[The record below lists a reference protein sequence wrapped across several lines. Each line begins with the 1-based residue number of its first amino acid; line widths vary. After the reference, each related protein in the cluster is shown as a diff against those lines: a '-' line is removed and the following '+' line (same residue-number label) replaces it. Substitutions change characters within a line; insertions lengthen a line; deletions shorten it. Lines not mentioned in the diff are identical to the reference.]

1 MKKISYIVLILF
13 FLSCGMLI
21 FALTRGWIVIKFP
34 EKYNYAQNYSTLPMG
49 KKSVKLY
56 FWHNNKWQHETV
68 QLIWSQD
75 QSKNL
80 EYLINN
86 WLSLLDEEQIID
98 KKVELQAALLT
109 QSNYCYL
116 SFDRSLFGKE
126 STTHEKL
133 LIVQGLFKTI
143 KENGINLQGIH
154 FLVQHQPMI
163 DAHLDFSNPW
173 PLSGFVGE

>member
-1 MKKISYIVLILF
+1 MKKQSYVLLTLI
-13 FLSCGMLI
+13 FLGCGMLI

-34 EKYNYAQNYSTLPMG
+34 EKYNYIQNYSSLPMS

-56 FWHNNKWQHETV
+56 FWHNNKWQHETI

-75 QSKNL
+75 LSKNL

-86 WLSLLDEEQIID
+86 WLSLLDDEHIID
-98 KKVELQAALLT
+98 KKVMLQTALLT
-109 QSNYCYL
+109 QSNSAYL

-126 STTHEKL
+126 DTTHQKL
-133 LIVQGLFKTI
+133 LLLQGLFKTI
-143 KENGINLQGIH
+143 KENGIDIQGIN

-163 DAHLDFSNPW
+163 DPHLDFSNPW
-173 PLSGFVGE
+173 PLNGFVG